1 MVITLMRY
9 NVVVKFLRNLKNF
22 FIPHHGNNYAPA
34 SLQKV
39 AVLGMMLLVVLSF
52 TAANL
57 QALLWISSDWMVST
71 ILPAVVV
78 EETNEERADS
88 NLVALK
94 RNKTLDEAAQLKAN
108 DMAKHSYFSHNSPSG
123 VTPWYWFE
131 AADYNYVHAG
141 ENLAVHFSDSSE
153 LVEAWMDS
161 PTHRAN
167 IMNGNY
173 QEIGIGTAKGTY
185 EGFDTVFVV
194 QLFGTPAAAAPVVA
208 AVTPTPPPTP
218 VAVVP
223 TPAIVAVAP
232 PTTTPEVIAEEDPAE
247 VEEVEEVEVNNDPVV
262 AGAEVDEET
271 EEDEVASSS
280 SLTTPAILT
289 SEPEVME
296 ETKEVAVTDTGTV
309 VYSSYVST
317 STGGVPASIESVA
330 TGSNSGGIG
339 GTTLPILSIATKP
352 QLVLQYAYMIIGAFV
367 LLALIISIMI
377 EIRRQ
382 HPLQIAYSAGLVALM
397 FLLFNLHLSLT
408 NGVLI
413 M

>member
-1 MVITLMRY
+1 
-9 NVVVKFLRNLKNF
+9 VKIFEKIKDF

-34 SLQKV
+34 SLQKA
-39 AVLGMMLLVVLSF
+39 AVLGMMLLVVISF
-52 TAANL
+52 TVANL

-78 EETNEERADS
+78 QETNEEREDG
-88 NLVALK
+88 NLVALR
-94 RNKTLDEAAQLKAN
+94 RNATLDEAAQLKAN
-108 DMAKHSYFSHNSPSG
+108 DMAEHSYFSHNSPSG
-123 VTPWYWFE
+123 VTPWYWFGV
-131 AADYNYVHAG
+131 ADYNYVHAG
-141 ENLAVHFSDSSE
+141 ENLAVHFTDSGE
-153 LVEAWMDS
+153 VVEAWMDS

-194 QLFGTPAAAAPVVA
+194 QLFGTPAAPAPSRTVTEDTPVTVA
-208 AVTPTPPPTP
+208 AVEET
-218 VAVVP
+218 VP
-223 TPAIVAVAP
+223 TVS
-232 PTTTPEVIAEEDPAE
+232 TTSSTALALATALTLPE
-247 VEEVEEVEVNNDPVV
+247 VEEASPILEDETNNEPVV
-262 AGAEVDEET
+262 AGAGVDEVAQEEEVNET
-271 EEDEVASSS
+271 EEVASSS
-280 SLTTPAILT
+280 SVTTPAIIT
-289 SEPEVME
+289 PSTEVAN
-296 ETKEVAVTDTGTV
+296 TREVAVTESGTV

-317 STGGVPASIESVA
+317 STGGIPASIESVA

-339 GTTLPILSIATKP
+339 GTTLPILSIVTKP
-352 QLVLQYAYMIIGAFV
+352 QLVLEFAYMIIGAFV
-367 LLALIISIMI
+367 LLSLIISIVI

-408 NGVLI
+408 GGALI

>member
-1 MVITLMRY
+1 MRY
-9 NVVVKFLRNLKNF
+9 NVRVKFLRHLKNF
-22 FIPHHGNNYAPA
+22 FIPHHGNNFAPA

-39 AVLGMMLLVVLSF
+39 AVLGMMLLVVISF
-52 TAANL
+52 TVANL

-78 EETNEERADS
+78 EETNEKRQDGNLRAR
-88 NLVALK
+88 K
-94 RNKTLDEAAQLKAN
+94 RNTTLDEAAQLIAD

-123 VTPWYWFE
+123 VSPWYWFDV
-131 AADYNYVHAG
+131 ADYNYVHAG
-141 ENLAVHFSDSSE
+141 ENLAVHFTDSGE

-185 EGFDTVFVV
+185 EGFETVFVV
-194 QLFGTPAAAAPVVA
+194 QLFGTPAAVAAAPT
-208 AVTPTPPPTP
+208 VTPTPAP
-218 VAVVP
+218 AVVVAEP
-223 TPAIVAVAP
+223 EPEPIVVAVAP
-232 PTTTPEVIAEEDPAE
+232 AVTTPVVVDEESLPDE
-247 VEEVEEVEVNNDPVV
+247 VETDNEPVV
-262 AGAEVDEET
+262 AGAEVDEE
-271 EEDEVASSS
+271 VASSS
-280 SLTTPAILT
+280 SVTTPALLT
-289 SEPEVME
+289 TEPVE
-296 ETKEVAVTDTGTV
+296 ENIKEVAVTETGTV
-309 VYSSYVST
+309 VYSSYIST
-317 STGGVPASIESVA
+317 STGGIPASLESVA

-352 QLVLQYAYMIIGAFV
+352 QLVLEFAYMIIGAFV
-367 LLALIISIMI
+367 LIALIISIVI
-377 EIRRQ
+377 EIRKQ

-408 NGVLI
+408 GGALI